1 MAKPKMYSYKDSTWT
16 TAELAAEFN
25 VSYCRMNNLLRQ
37 FNGNIDDIGHYYGQA
52 RLSSKGKEAKT
63 FDTKLHSDGSTSS
76 TNYGPFMTIA
86 EIAEVTGMSRAAI
99 NRRIKL
105 GMTGVDLMKKKGEKM
120 IKLIATKVAE
130 KKEVR
135 AATAVADEIIA
146 KANKNNVAVREKW
159 ATKETGGKRVS
170 EFIKELEKSAKEY
183 REETVVSDVGTMIPE
198 LEDVAD
204 LERVLGKV

>member
-86 EIAEVTGMSRAAI
+86 EIAEVTRMSRAAI
-99 NRRIKL
+99 SRRIKL
-105 GMTGVDLMKKKGEKM
+105 GMTGVDLMKKKGEISIRVEKR
-120 IKLIATKVAE
+120 KKE

-135 AATAVADEIIA
+135 AATKLADAIIA

-170 EFIKELEKSAKEY
+170 EFIMELEKSAKEY
-183 REETVVSDVGTMIPE
+183 REETVVSDVGDMIPE
-198 LEDVAD
+198 LEDVAE
-204 LERVLGKV
+204 LERVFGKV